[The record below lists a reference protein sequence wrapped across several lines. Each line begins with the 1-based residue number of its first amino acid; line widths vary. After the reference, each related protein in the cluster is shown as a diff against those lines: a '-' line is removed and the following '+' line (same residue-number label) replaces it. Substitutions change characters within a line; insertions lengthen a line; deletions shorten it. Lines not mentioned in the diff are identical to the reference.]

1 MARRSAGP
9 FDHGL
14 IMDTRLLL
22 SALGAVVLLVVL
34 VIRFKI
40 SSFLALIIASLALGV
55 ATGMKLTAIAKA
67 FQDGMGA
74 VLGSV
79 AGIIA
84 LGTILGRMLAESGGA
99 QVIASTIAHAF
110 GKRMLPWAMLVI
122 GLLVGLPVFFSVGLI
137 LLTPI
142 LFALARQHQIPVL
155 LLGIPMIA
163 GLSAMHGLVP
173 PHPGIMAA
181 VPIVQADVGRAMVL
195 SLAVGLPAA
204 ILAGP
209 LLARAFAR
217 VARNAE
223 AEGSPALGATNIRF
237 SVAVG
242 TVLFPI
248 GLMLASGAADMFL
261 PAGSKTRIVLAFLGH
276 PTVALLLGVLVS
288 FRTFGSA
295 LGFSREK
302 VLKMSEDS
310 LGTVALMLLV
320 VGAGGGFS
328 RVLIESGVGAAVES
342 LAKVWQLAPIPMGYA
357 AACLIRIATGSAT
370 VAITTAAGLV
380 APLANATPG
389 TDRELLLLAM
399 GAGSLILSHVND
411 GGFWFVKESL
421 KLTVPET
428 FKTWTVLETLISV
441 IAFGMVLLLDRLL

>member
-1 MARRSAGP
+1 MTTE
-9 FDHGL
+9 
-14 IMDTRLLL
+14 TRLLL

-40 SSFLALIIASLALGV
+40 SSFLALVIASLSLGL
-55 ATGMKLTAIAKA
+55 ATGMKLPSIAKA

-74 VLGSV
+74 VLGAV

-84 LGTILGRMLAESGGA
+84 LGTILGKMLAESGGA
-99 QVIASTIAHAF
+99 QVIATTIARGF

-137 LLTPI
+137 LLTPL
-142 LFALARQHQIPVL
+142 LFALAREHRTPVL

-181 VPIVQADVGRAMVL
+181 VPIIKADVGRTMLL
-195 SLAVGLPAA
+195 SLVVALPAA
-204 ILAGP
+204 ILAG
-209 LLARAFAR
+209 LLFAR
-217 VARNAE
+217 LFARTAPLSAE
-223 AEGSPALGATNIRF
+223 TAPAALQTAPLRF

-248 GLMLASGAADMFL
+248 VLMLASGVADMFL
-261 PAGSKTRIVLAFLGH
+261 AAESKPRAVLAFVGH

-295 LGFSREK
+295 LGVSREK
-302 VLKMSEDS
+302 ILKMSEDS
-310 LGTVALMLLV
+310 LGSVALMLLV

-342 LAKVWQLAPIPMGYA
+342 LARAWQLSPIPMGYA

-380 APLANATPG
+380 APLASATPG

-421 KLTVPET
+421 KLTVAET
-428 FKTWTVLETLISV
+428 FKTWTVLETLLSLIGFAV
-441 IAFGMVLLLDRLL
+441 VLMLDWLI